1 MAAGLSMNPEHMET
15 LRMRLNDQCSL
26 KVEEM
31 IPKFVIDVP
40 MPIGYVTEPLV
51 EQMELLEPFG
61 KGNPRPLFAQK
72 NIQVSRFSVFGK
84 NKNVAKMILTD
95 ETGSRQEGIYFGDME
110 KITEILSKKTAVS
123 ILYYP
128 RINEY
133 QGRRSLQIVIQSVQ

>member
-15 LRMRLNDQCSL
+15 LRIQLNEQCCL
-26 KVEEM
+26 KAEEM

-72 NIQVSRFSVFGK
+72 NIQVSGFSVFGK
-84 NKNVAKMILTD
+84 NKNVAKMLLTD

-110 KITEILSKKTAVS
+110 KITEILSKKAAVS

>member
-1 MAAGLSMNPEHMET
+1 MAAGLSLAEENVEAF
-15 LRMRLNDQCSL
+15 RKALNDNARL
-26 KVEEM
+26 TEEDF
-31 IPKFVIDVP
+31 IPKIWIDVP
-40 MPIGYVTEPLV
+40 MPIGYVTESLV

-84 NKNVAKMILTD
+84 NKNVAKMLLTD
-95 ETGSRQEGIYFGDME
+95 ETGSCQEGIYFGDME
-110 KITEILSKKTAVS
+110 KMTEVLSQKAAVS